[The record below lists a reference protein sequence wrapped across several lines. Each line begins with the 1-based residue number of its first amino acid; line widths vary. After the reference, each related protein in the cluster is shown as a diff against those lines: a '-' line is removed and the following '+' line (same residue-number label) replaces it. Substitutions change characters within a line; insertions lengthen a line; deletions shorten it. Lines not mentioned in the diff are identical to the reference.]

1 MVELAD
7 PFFTFHALDN
17 TENIRYIVDIDVA
30 VCVRG
35 VLQLRAVMTI
45 GNGNIFYIC
54 YHRQGCKDTKK
65 LKGLKFEAIK
75 INNHRKC
82 PVGSDASAA
91 SGGYRELSEWQRST
105 DGKALCRRSQMSGT
119 ATGMF

>member
-65 LKGLKFEAIK
+65 LKDLKFEAIK
-75 INNHRKC
+75 INNHRRKY
-82 PVGSDASAA
+82 PVRSEPTAA
-91 SGGYRELSEWQRST
+91 GGGRKETSE
-105 DGKALCRRSQMSGT
+105 
-119 ATGMF
+119 